1 MNLARPFCQTEQ
13 FDAARDSVL
22 RVLRF
27 NPDLGPAKTLL
38 GDLNAKPPRCG
49 P

>member
-1 MNLARPFCQTEQ
+1 MNLARLFYQTEQ

-22 RVLRF
+22 CALRF

-38 GDLNAKPPRCG
+38 GDLNAKPPRCS